1 MPSGA
6 RNMLN
11 RPLKL
16 SLAVALALGSS
27 QAFAL
32 GLGVI
37 DVKSK
42 MNEPLFA
49 EIPVVAATPEE
60 VQGLRVKLAGADD
73 FKRVG
78 LDVSGLTVP
87 LEFTVSSDAAGQPL
101 IVVTSTDPV
110 REPFVS
116 FLVEIDWANGR
127 LLREFSVLLD
137 PPVAPAVVGTR
148 TIVEPVAEQP
158 APAP

>member
-1 MPSGA
+1 
-6 RNMLN
+6 MLN

-49 EIPVVAATPEE
+49 EIPVVAATADEA
-60 VQGLRVKLAGADD
+60 QALRVKLAGAED

-78 LDVSGLTVP
+78 LDVSGLSVP
-87 LEFTVSSDAAGQPL
+87 LEFTVSSDSEGQPV
-101 IVVTSTDPV
+101 IVVTSSD
-110 REPFVS
+110 
-116 FLVEIDWANGR
+116 
-127 LLREFSVLLD
+127 
-137 PPVAPAVVGTR
+137 
-148 TIVEPVAEQP
+148 P
-158 APAP
+158 APVTVSVPSDPD